1 MPKPHWLL
9 IPVRWLA
16 HLGTWLLA
24 VLVAFEEWGWEPLQ
38 HVLARIG
45 RWPGFR
51 WIEGFVRTLPPWAAL
66 ALFVLPSLLLLPIK
80 LLALWAMGH
89 GHVGLGMLIILAA
102 KVVGT
107 AVLARL
113 FTLTR
118 PALMQLHWFAWLY
131 TRWVGF
137 KDPLLARARA
147 SWPWRAARAIKRRLS
162 TRLRVLGRLW
172 WRDHTPPGPGA

>member
-9 IPVRWLA
+9 IPLRWLA

-38 HVLARIG
+38 RVLARIG

-51 WIEGFVRTLPPWAAL
+51 WIEGFVRSLPPWAAL
-66 ALFVLPSLLLLPIK
+66 ALFVLPSLTLLPIK

-89 GHVGLGMLIILAA
+89 GHVGLGMLIILGA
-102 KVVGT
+102 KVAGT

-131 TRWVGF
+131 QRWVGF
-137 KDPLLARARA
+137 KEPLLVRVRA
-147 SWPWRAARAIKRRLS
+147 SWPWRAARAIKRRLG
-162 TRLRVLGRLW
+162 TRWRVW
-172 WRDHTPPGPGA
+172 WRGHTPPGPGA